1 MIKYSFMGK
10 STLLIGL
17 LFLIFGIAY
26 ITGVLKYSELAPN
39 PGTAIAYIALGISMI
54 LSSSFYRIINTK

>member
-10 STLLIGL
+10 CTFLIGL
-17 LFLIFGIAY
+17 LFFIFGIAY

-39 PGTAIAYIALGISMI
+39 PDTAIAYIALGISMI